1 MGRLSIEEIVRLSTK
16 SLSSSRLLK
25 PFLISGR
32 LTKAYTVQ
40 FHSTSSLRERE
51 GLQLDRQVQRM
62 TAISNTNV
70 NDDAHLNSKPWANEP
85 ILSKTSYAFDLP
97 KELLDSLK
105 LRSID
110 IPTEAEEDD
119 GHSRRRIGEE
129 NQATQSDSGCAI
141 CPKAPRFSNVAEKRT
156 HLRSDWHRYNVALNK
171 KGRNE
176 DAIAQ
181 EAFNTIAEEVSSSG
195 ESDTEPEGEMNVR
208 VPVDLVNT
216 LLKRLQLARSAEG
229 QPDITSDEEGEEQE
243 RGKNA
248 VAREPHLWFYTPP
261 SGTAKVIPQTQFG
274 VIRQL
279 FAENEVDHSINDWHS
294 LALSRMQP
302 GPLNSSL
309 MQGAK
314 RLKGA
319 SAAEEAASILNVVF
333 YDAPNRRQDSDSEEE
348 SDYDEEEKEEGSTT
362 LSNSLSTSRAPQ
374 PMRTWT
380 ILLMGGGD
388 FAALVVALN
397 PYEQMISKKKG
408 TTERQL
414 LVIARKQFHR
424 YTTRRKQGGAQS
436 AQDASGRFAKSAGA
450 QLRRYG
456 EQQLAEE
463 IRELLDRPEWRNAIQ
478 SSERVWIRAGLRSA
492 RGVLWSWPSSGG
504 AARESPLEEMR
515 RKDLV
520 QNLPI
525 AVRKPTVGECLRC
538 FAELTKVRI
547 RHETEEEMQK
557 RDETYKAQL
566 QGTAQAR
573 QERRQKQKER
583 LQREAEIKQAA
594 NIKKRTTIKRDPVEE
609 LRRERLIRLVD
620 MLRKGR
626 LSNALKHLEKY
637 ELDLLHPN
645 GWQTDADANKN
656 FDPDDVDESME
667 LARQRINAE
676 LPQWWRFLDARQ
688 KGALLHGPA
697 DSIESQLSNLTIR
710 NRFVPSTILHVAA
723 EGGSESVVNHFLV
736 ERHCDPTV
744 RIAPPP
750 HSDAYDEDTDKQEI
764 ATKASEKANEIFPH
778 RTAYD
783 ICPNRES
790 RDVFRRLMATR
801 SDLCKNW
808 SGMEKGG
815 ARVPKALTEEMEE
828 ARNKEEQVRDKRQLM
843 RDRIR
848 KRQEEEASANAHTIT
863 EEDRVAAAANQK
875 AKNDAEQQSL
885 TSNTNRLGGSGSAP
899 RALQKKIDE
908 SQGLTPEMRARIERE
923 KRARAAEAR
932 LKGLQ
937 GK

>member
-1 MGRLSIEEIVRLSTK
+1 
-16 SLSSSRLLK
+16 
-25 PFLISGR
+25 
-32 LTKAYTVQ
+32 
-40 FHSTSSLRERE
+40 
-51 GLQLDRQVQRM
+51 M
-62 TAISNTNV
+62 TTNN
-70 NDDAHLNSKPWANEP
+70 NDDAPLNPRPWANEP
-85 ILSKTSYAFDLP
+85 ILSKPLYAFDLP
-97 KELLDSLK
+97 KDLLDNLK

-110 IPTEAEEDD
+110 IPTEADEDD
-119 GHSRRRIGEE
+119 GHSRRRIGED

-141 CPKAPRFSNVAEKRT
+141 CPKAPQFSSIAEKRA

-171 KGRNE
+171 KGKNE
-176 DAIAQ
+176 DVIAQ
-181 EAFNTIAEEVSSSG
+181 EAFEKIAEEVSSSG
-195 ESDTEPEGEMNVR
+195 ESETEPEGEISVR

-216 LLKRLQLARSAEG
+216 LLRRLQLARSAED
-229 QPDITSDEEGEEQE
+229 QHDTTSDEEGEEQE
-243 RGKNA
+243 KGKNS
-248 VAREPHLWFYTPP
+248 VAREPHLWFHTPP
-261 SGTAKVIPQTQFG
+261 SGTAKFIPQTQFG

-279 FAENEVDHSINDWHS
+279 IPENEVDHSIRDWHS
-294 LALSRMQP
+294 LALSRLQP
-302 GPLNSSL
+302 GSLDGSL

-319 SAAEEAASILNVVF
+319 SAADEAASMLNVVF

-348 SDYDEEEKEEGSTT
+348 SDYEEEKEEASTALGSPR
-362 LSNSLSTSRAPQ
+362 SNSFAPQ
-374 PMRTWT
+374 PLRTWT

-397 PYEQMISKKKG
+397 PYEQVISKKKG

-463 IRELLDRPEWRNAIQ
+463 IRELLDRPEWRSAIQ

-504 AARESPLEEMR
+504 ASRESPLEEMR
-515 RKDLV
+515 KKDLV

-557 RDETYKAQL
+557 RDEQYKAQL

-594 NIKKRTTIKRDPVEE
+594 SSKKRSPVKLDPVEQ
-609 LRRERLIRLVD
+609 LRRERLVRLVD

-645 GWQTDADANKN
+645 GWQNDADANKN

-676 LPQWWRFLDARQ
+676 LPLWWRFLDARE
-688 KGALLHGPA
+688 KGALLHGSA
-697 DSIESQLSNLTIR
+697 DSIESQLNNLTIR
-710 NRFVPSTILHVAA
+710 NRLVPSTILQVAA

-736 ERHCDPTV
+736 ERHCDPTAG
-744 RIAPPP
+744 IAPPP
-750 HSDAYDEDTDKQEI
+750 HSDAFDEDARKQEI
-764 ATKASEKANEIFPH
+764 ATKASEKASTIFPH

-801 SDLCKNW
+801 SDLCKDW
-808 SGMEKGG
+808 SGTEKGG

-843 RDRIR
+843 RDRAR
-848 KRQEEEASANAHTIT
+848 KRQEEEASTNAHTIT
-863 EEDRVAAAANQK
+863 EEDRIAAANQK
-875 AKNDAEQQSL
+875 AKKEAEQQSSN
-885 TSNTNRLGGSGSAP
+885 SNTNRLGGSSSAP
-899 RALQKKIDE
+899 RALQKKMDE

-937 GK
+937 SK